1 MNYIVFHTRISLNNW
16 LRKEISNNNKGHIM
30 ILLSSML
37 LFACQNQSEI
47 ETPHSEPT
55 ETKKEEAH
63 NGEDNHHDDH
73 HPEGQVTPEPVVT
86 EHYTDYGSPLSSEK
100 VHPASTVLGSE
111 ANFVGQTIRVE
122 GTAADVCQKAGCW
135 IVLSDGEKTLR
146 VTTKAHSFFV
156 DKQGAGK
163 KCEVEGVVISRE
175 KDPERTAHFE
185 SEAGEN
191 APIPENEVEG
201 NIYYEIEASGIRL
214 YNSTL

>member
-1 MNYIVFHTRISLNNW
+1 
-16 LRKEISNNNKGHIM
+16 M

-37 LFACQNQSEI
+37 LFACQSESESETTTTELI
-47 ETPHSEPT
+47 EI
-55 ETKKEEAH
+55 KKEEAQP
-63 NGEDNHHDDH
+63 EEENHHDDH
-73 HPEGQVTPEPVVT
+73 HAEGQVTPEPVVT
-86 EHYTDYGSPLSSEK
+86 DNYTDYGSPLSSET
-100 VHPASTVLGSE
+100 VHPANTFLGSE
-111 ANFVGQTIRVE
+111 ADFVGQTVRVE

-135 IVLSDGEKTLR
+135 IVLSDGDKTLR

-201 NIYYEIEASGIRL
+201 NVYYELEATGIRL